1 METTVLTKQHK
12 TAIELNQKILITAQA
27 AQQNLYDMCVML
39 KQMRDD
45 KLYKELGYQNFE
57 DYCESEVGFGR
68 MQAHKYIAIIENV
81 KNVNSSLHFGVTKLA
96 LLATLS
102 EPEQEQLQQTV
113 NLEDTSVREL
123 KAEIAKLKD
132 AHKKELKE
140 LSDENTELQGKMKEL
155 VSDADTVRAELAE
168 ANEKITE
175 LESRPAEIK
184 FLEDAHSKE
193 TIRQLED
200 QLDNAKERIEELES
214 RPVEVAVQENPEAE
228 KTIQK
233 LENQITE
240 LEEQLDKANSKPAEI
255 VNISNDKESFK
266 AYYLSAVNAFE
277 NMLKFVSN
285 CKEKEF
291 CLEKVDRLIETCKI
305 MMEGIR
311 NETL

>member
-68 MQAHKYIAIIENV
+68 EQGRKYISIIENV
-81 KNVNSSLHFGVTKLA
+81 KNANSSWHFGVTKLA

-102 EPEQEQLQQTV
+102 EPEQDQLQQTV

-123 KAEIAKLKD
+123 KAEIARLKAD
-132 AHKKELKE
+132 HKQEIKE

-175 LESRPAEIK
+175 LESRP
-184 FLEDAHSKE
+184 
-193 TIRQLED
+193 
-200 QLDNAKERIEELES
+200 
-214 RPVEVAVQENPEAE
+214 VEVAVQEDETAKAVIRDLNRKLSEADQDHVNAME
-228 KTIQK
+228 KQRKIYQS
-233 LENQITE
+233 QIND
-240 LEEQLDKANSKPAEI
+240 LEEQLQQKTSEETT
-255 VNISNDKESFK
+255 VNNDKEAFK

-277 NMLKFVSN
+277 NMLKFVSG
-285 CKEKEF
+285 CKEKDF
-291 CLEKVDRLIETCKI
+291 CIEKISRLLYKCKS
-305 MMEGIR
+305 MTEGIR
-311 NETL
+311 NETI

>member
-1 METTVLTKQHK
+1 MQEIVLTKQHK
-12 TAIELNQKILITAQA
+12 TAIELNQKIIITAQA

-57 DYCESEVGFGR
+57 DYCENEVGFSYR
-68 MQAHKYIAIIENV
+68 HSHRLITIIENV
-81 KNVNSSLHFGVTKLA
+81 KNLTTLSGLGSSKLS

-102 EPEQEQLQQTV
+102 EPEQEQIQQNV
-113 NLEDTSVREL
+113 NVEDVSYREL

-140 LSDENTELQGKMKEL
+140 LSDENTKLNGKMKEL

-277 NMLKFVSN
+277 NMLKFVSG
-285 CKEKEF
+285 CKEKDF
-291 CLEKVDRLIETCKI
+291 CIEKISRLLYKCKS
-305 MMEGIR
+305 MTEGIR
-311 NETL
+311 NETI

>member
-57 DYCESEVGFGR
+57 DYCESEVGFGYR
-68 MQAHKYIAIIENV
+68 QAHKYISIVENV
-81 KNVNSSLHFGVTKLA
+81 KNMNSNSCLGITKLSLLSSL
-96 LLATLS
+96 S
-102 EPEQEQLQQTV
+102 ESQQDQLQQTV

-175 LESRPAEIK
+175 LESRP
-184 FLEDAHSKE
+184 
-193 TIRQLED
+193 
-200 QLDNAKERIEELES
+200 
-214 RPVEVAVQENPEAE
+214 VEVAVQDNPESSKKIEELNRKLLDESLQKNKEKKKNGELEERIKEAE
-228 KTIQK
+228 K
-233 LENQITE
+233 E
-240 LEEQLDKANSKPAEI
+240 LADLRDINKMQEQRIKNSELASVSPDTKEVFRAYYQHSI
-255 VNISNDKESFK
+255 LAMDTLISFIREARAKNDKNLEFFK
-266 AYYLSAVNAFE
+266 GKLDTLVEKFGE
-277 NMLKFVSN
+277 NLN
-285 CKEKEF
+285 
-291 CLEKVDRLIETCKI
+291 KI
-305 MMEGIR
+305 WE
-311 NETL
+311 

>member
-1 METTVLTKQHK
+1 MQEIVLTKQHK
-12 TAIELNQKILITAQA
+12 TAIELNQKIIITAQA

-57 DYCESEVGFGR
+57 DYCENEIGFSYR
-68 MQAHKYIAIIENV
+68 HSHRLITIIENV
-81 KNVNSSLHFGVTKLA
+81 KNLTSMSGVGSTKLS

-102 EPEQEQLQQTV
+102 EPEQEQIQQTV

-175 LESRPAEIK
+175 LESRP
-184 FLEDAHSKE
+184 
-193 TIRQLED
+193 
-200 QLDNAKERIEELES
+200 
-214 RPVEVAVQENPEAE
+214 VEVAVQDNPESSKKIEELNRKLLDESLQKNKE
-228 KTIQK
+228 KK
-233 LENQITE
+233 KNGE
-240 LEEQLDKANSKPAEI
+240 LEERIKKAEKELADLRDINKMQEQRIKNSELASVSPDTKEVFRAYYQHSILAMDTLIGFIREARAA
-255 VNISNDKESFK
+255 NDKNLEFFK
-266 AYYLSAVNAFE
+266 GKLDTLVEKFGE
-277 NMLKFVSN
+277 NLN
-285 CKEKEF
+285 
-291 CLEKVDRLIETCKI
+291 KI
-305 MMEGIR
+305 WE
-311 NETL
+311 

>member
-102 EPEQEQLQQTV
+102 EPEQEQIQQTV

-123 KAEIAKLKD
+123 KAEIARLKAD
-132 AHKKELKE
+132 HKQEIKE

-175 LESRPAEIK
+175 LESRP
-184 FLEDAHSKE
+184 
-193 TIRQLED
+193 
-200 QLDNAKERIEELES
+200 
-214 RPVEVAVQENPEAE
+214 VEVAVQDNPESSKKIEELNRKLLDESLQKNKEKKKNGELEERIKEAE
-228 KTIQK
+228 KQLADLRDINKMQEQRIK
-233 LENQITE
+233 NSE
-240 LEEQLDKANSKPAEI
+240 LASVSPDTKEVFRAYYQHSILAMDTL
-255 VNISNDKESFK
+255 ISFIREARAKNDKNLEFFK
-266 AYYLSAVNAFE
+266 GKLDTLVEKFGE
-277 NMLKFVSN
+277 NLN
-285 CKEKEF
+285 
-291 CLEKVDRLIETCKI
+291 KI
-305 MMEGIR
+305 WE
-311 NETL
+311 

>member
-68 MQAHKYIAIIENV
+68 EQGRKYISIIENV
-81 KNVNSSLHFGVTKLA
+81 KNANSSWHFGVTKLA

-277 NMLKFVSN
+277 NMLKFVSG
-285 CKEKEF
+285 CKEKDF
-291 CLEKVDRLIETCKI
+291 CIEKISKLLYKCKS
-305 MMEGIR
+305 MTEGIR
-311 NETL
+311 NETI

>member
-1 METTVLTKQHK
+1 MSEIVLTKQHK

-102 EPEQEQLQQTV
+102 EPEQEQIQQTV

-175 LESRPAEIK
+175 LESRP
-184 FLEDAHSKE
+184 
-193 TIRQLED
+193 
-200 QLDNAKERIEELES
+200 
-214 RPVEVAVQENPEAE
+214 VEVAVQDNPESSKKIEELNRKLLDESLQKNKEKKKNGELEERIKEAE
-228 KTIQK
+228 K
-233 LENQITE
+233 E
-240 LEEQLDKANSKPAEI
+240 LADLRDINKMQEQRIKNSELASVSPDTKEVFRAYYQHSI
-255 VNISNDKESFK
+255 LAMDTLISFIREARAKNDKNLEFFK
-266 AYYLSAVNAFE
+266 GKLDTLVEKFGE
-277 NMLKFVSN
+277 NLN
-285 CKEKEF
+285 
-291 CLEKVDRLIETCKI
+291 KI
-305 MMEGIR
+305 WE
-311 NETL
+311 

>member
-45 KLYKELGYQNFE
+45 KLYKELGYENFE
-57 DYCESEVGFGR
+57 DYCENEIGFSYR
-68 MQAHKYIAIIENV
+68 HSHRLITIIENV
-81 KNVNSSLHFGVTKLA
+81 KNLTSMSGVGSTKLS

-102 EPEQEQLQQTV
+102 EPEQEQIQQTV

-214 RPVEVAVQENPEAE
+214 RPV
-228 KTIQK
+228 
-233 LENQITE
+233 
-240 LEEQLDKANSKPAEI
+240 
-255 VNISNDKESFK
+255 
-266 AYYLSAVNAFE
+266 Y
-277 NMLKFVSN
+277 
-285 CKEKEF
+285 
-291 CLEKVDRLIETCKI
+291 RLICFSIQFLEFFLRHFLYLLVFRIC
-305 MMEGIR
+305 
-311 NETL
+311 L

>member
-12 TAIELNQKILITAQA
+12 TAIELNQKIIITAQA

-57 DYCESEVGFGR
+57 DYCENEIGFSYR
-68 MQAHKYIAIIENV
+68 HSHRLITIIENV
-81 KNVNSSLHFGVTKLA
+81 KNLTSMSGVGSTKLS

-102 EPEQEQLQQTV
+102 EPEQEQIQQTV

-175 LESRPAEIK
+175 LESRP
-184 FLEDAHSKE
+184 
-193 TIRQLED
+193 
-200 QLDNAKERIEELES
+200 
-214 RPVEVAVQENPEAE
+214 VEVAVQDNPESSKKIEELNRKLLDESLQKNKEKKKNGELEERIKEAE
-228 KTIQK
+228 K
-233 LENQITE
+233 E
-240 LEEQLDKANSKPAEI
+240 LADLRDINKMQEQRIKNSELASVSPDTKEVFRAYYQHSI
-255 VNISNDKESFK
+255 LAMDTLISFIREARAKNDKNLEFFK
-266 AYYLSAVNAFE
+266 GKLDTLVEKFGE
-277 NMLKFVSN
+277 NLN
-285 CKEKEF
+285 
-291 CLEKVDRLIETCKI
+291 KI
-305 MMEGIR
+305 WE
-311 NETL
+311 

>member
-12 TAIELNQKILITAQA
+12 TAIELNQKIIITAQA

-57 DYCESEVGFGR
+57 DYCESEVGMNR
-68 MQAHKYIAIIENV
+68 RNAYRYIAVIENI
-81 KNVNSSLHFGVTKLA
+81 KNVTSMSQIGMTKLS
-96 LLATLS
+96 LLASLS
-102 EPEQEQLQQTV
+102 ESQQEEIQQTV

-123 KAEIAKLKD
+123 KAEIARLKAD
-132 AHKKELKE
+132 HKQEIKE

-214 RPVEVAVQENPEAE
+214 RPVEVAVHEDTKSKE
-228 KTIQK
+228 TIRQ
-233 LENQITE
+233 LESQITD
-240 LEEQLDKANSKPAEI
+240 LEEQLEQANSKPAA
-255 VNISNDKESFK
+255 VLSVSNDKESFK

>member
-12 TAIELNQKILITAQA
+12 TAIELNQKIIITAQA

-45 KLYKELGYQNFE
+45 RLYKELGYQNFE
-57 DYCESEVGFGR
+57 DYCENEVGFSYR
-68 MQAHKYIAIIENV
+68 HSHRLITIIENV
-81 KNVNSSLHFGVTKLA
+81 KNLTTLSGLGSSKLS

-102 EPEQEQLQQTV
+102 EPEQEQIQQTV

-175 LESRPAEIK
+175 LESRP
-184 FLEDAHSKE
+184 
-193 TIRQLED
+193 
-200 QLDNAKERIEELES
+200 
-214 RPVEVAVQENPEAE
+214 VEVAVQDNPESSKKIEELNRKLLDESLQKNKE
-228 KTIQK
+228 KK
-233 LENQITE
+233 KNGE
-240 LEEQLDKANSKPAEI
+240 LEERIKKAEKELEDLRDINKMQEQRIKNSELASVSPDTKEVFRAYYQHSI
-255 VNISNDKESFK
+255 LAMDTLISFIREARAKNDKNLEFFK
-266 AYYLSAVNAFE
+266 GKLDMLVEKFGE
-277 NMLKFVSN
+277 NLN
-285 CKEKEF
+285 
-291 CLEKVDRLIETCKI
+291 KI
-305 MMEGIR
+305 WE
-311 NETL
+311 

>member
-12 TAIELNQKILITAQA
+12 TAIELNQKIIITAQA

-68 MQAHKYIAIIENV
+68 EQGRKYISIIENV
-81 KNVNSSLHFGVTKLA
+81 KNANSSWHFGVTKLA

-102 EPEQEQLQQTV
+102 EPEQEQIQQTV

-123 KAEIAKLKD
+123 KAEIARLKAD
-132 AHKKELKE
+132 HKQEIKE

-175 LESRPAEIK
+175 LESRP
-184 FLEDAHSKE
+184 
-193 TIRQLED
+193 
-200 QLDNAKERIEELES
+200 
-214 RPVEVAVQENPEAE
+214 VEVAVQDNPESSKKIEELNRKLLDESLQKNKEKKKNGELEERIKEAE
-228 KTIQK
+228 K
-233 LENQITE
+233 E
-240 LEEQLDKANSKPAEI
+240 LEDLRDINKMQEQRIKNSELASVSPDTKEVFRAYYQHSI
-255 VNISNDKESFK
+255 LAMDTLISFIREARAKNDKNLEFFK
-266 AYYLSAVNAFE
+266 GKLDTLVEKFGE
-277 NMLKFVSN
+277 NLN
-285 CKEKEF
+285 
-291 CLEKVDRLIETCKI
+291 KI
-305 MMEGIR
+305 WE
-311 NETL
+311 

>member
-12 TAIELNQKILITAQA
+12 TAIELNQKIIITAQA

-123 KAEIAKLKD
+123 KAEIARLKAD
-132 AHKKELKE
+132 HKQEIKE

-175 LESRPAEIK
+175 LESRP
-184 FLEDAHSKE
+184 
-193 TIRQLED
+193 
-200 QLDNAKERIEELES
+200 
-214 RPVEVAVQENPEAE
+214 VEVAVQDNPESSKKIEELNRKLLDESLQKNKE
-228 KTIQK
+228 KK
-233 LENQITE
+233 KNGE
-240 LEEQLDKANSKPAEI
+240 LEERIKKAEKELADLRDINKMQEQRIKNSELASVSPDTKEVFRAYYQHSILAMDTLIGFIREARAA
-255 VNISNDKESFK
+255 NDKNLEFFK
-266 AYYLSAVNAFE
+266 GKLDMLVEKFGE
-277 NMLKFVSN
+277 NLN
-285 CKEKEF
+285 
-291 CLEKVDRLIETCKI
+291 KI
-305 MMEGIR
+305 WE
-311 NETL
+311 

>member
-1 METTVLTKQHK
+1 MQEIVLTKQHK
-12 TAIELNQKILITAQA
+12 TAIELNQKIIITAQA

-39 KQMRDD
+39 KQMKDD

-57 DYCESEVGFGR
+57 DYCENEVGFSYR
-68 MQAHKYIAIIENV
+68 HSHRLITIIENV
-81 KNVNSSLHFGVTKLA
+81 KNLTTLSGLGSSKLS

-102 EPEQEQLQQTV
+102 EPEQEQIQQNV
-113 NLEDTSVREL
+113 NIEDVSYREL

-155 VSDADTVRAELAE
+155 VSDADTVRTELAE
-168 ANEKITE
+168 ANEKIT
-175 LESRPAEIK
+175 
-184 FLEDAHSKE
+184 
-193 TIRQLED
+193 
-200 QLDNAKERIEELES
+200 ELES

-277 NMLKFVSN
+277 NMLKFVSG
-285 CKEKEF
+285 CKEKDF
-291 CLEKVDRLIETCKI
+291 CIEKISRLLYKCKS
-305 MMEGIR
+305 MTEGIR

>member
-12 TAIELNQKILITAQA
+12 TAIELNQKIIITAQA

-57 DYCESEVGFGR
+57 DYCENEVGFSYR
-68 MQAHKYIAIIENV
+68 HSHRLITIIENV
-81 KNVNSSLHFGVTKLA
+81 KNLTTLSGLGSSKLS

-102 EPEQEQLQQTV
+102 EPEQEQIQQNV
-113 NLEDTSVREL
+113 NIEDVSYREL

-175 LESRPAEIK
+175 LESRP
-184 FLEDAHSKE
+184 
-193 TIRQLED
+193 
-200 QLDNAKERIEELES
+200 
-214 RPVEVAVQENPEAE
+214 VEVAVQDNPESSKKIEELNRKLLDESLQKNKEKKKNGELEERIKEAE
-228 KTIQK
+228 K
-233 LENQITE
+233 E
-240 LEEQLDKANSKPAEI
+240 LADLRDINKMQEQRIKNSELASVSPDTKEVFRAYYQHSI
-255 VNISNDKESFK
+255 LAMDTLISFIREARAKNDKNLEFFK
-266 AYYLSAVNAFE
+266 GKLDTLVEKFGE
-277 NMLKFVSN
+277 NLN
-285 CKEKEF
+285 
-291 CLEKVDRLIETCKI
+291 KI
-305 MMEGIR
+305 WE
-311 NETL
+311 

>member
-12 TAIELNQKILITAQA
+12 TAIELNQKIIITAQA

-102 EPEQEQLQQTV
+102 KPEQEQLQQTV

-123 KAEIAKLKD
+123 KAEIARLKAD
-132 AHKKELKE
+132 HKQEIKE

-175 LESRPAEIK
+175 LESRP
-184 FLEDAHSKE
+184 
-193 TIRQLED
+193 
-200 QLDNAKERIEELES
+200 
-214 RPVEVAVQENPEAE
+214 VEVAVQDNPESSKKIEELNRKLLDESLQKNKEKKKNGELEERIKEAE
-228 KTIQK
+228 K
-233 LENQITE
+233 E
-240 LEEQLDKANSKPAEI
+240 LADLRDINKMQEQRIKNSELASVSPDTKEVFRAYYQHSI
-255 VNISNDKESFK
+255 LAMDTLISFIREARAKNDKNLEFFK
-266 AYYLSAVNAFE
+266 GKLDTLVEKFGE
-277 NMLKFVSN
+277 NLN
-285 CKEKEF
+285 
-291 CLEKVDRLIETCKI
+291 KI
-305 MMEGIR
+305 WK
-311 NETL
+311 

>member
-1 METTVLTKQHK
+1 MGTTVLTKQHK
-12 TAIELNQKILITAQA
+12 TAIELNQKIIITAQA

-57 DYCESEVGFGR
+57 DYCENEVGFSR
-68 MQAHKYIAIIENV
+68 RNARNYIAVIEHFDG
-81 KNVNSSLHFGVTKLA
+81 KSISRFGVTKLS

-123 KAEIAKLKD
+123 KAEIARLKAD
-132 AHKKELKE
+132 HKQEIKE

>member
-1 METTVLTKQHK
+1 MQLS
-12 TAIELNQKILITAQA
+12 
-27 AQQNLYDMCVML
+27 QNPNKD
-39 KQMRDD
+39 
-45 KLYKELGYQNFE
+45 
-57 DYCESEVGFGR
+57 
-68 MQAHKYIAIIENV
+68 
-81 KNVNSSLHFGVTKLA
+81 
-96 LLATLS
+96 
-102 EPEQEQLQQTV
+102 QLQQTV

-123 KAEIAKLKD
+123 KAEIARLKAD
-132 AHKKELKE
+132 HKQEIKE

-214 RPVEVAVQENPEAE
+214 RPVEVAVHEDTKSKE
-228 KTIQK
+228 TIRQ
-233 LENQITE
+233 LESQITD
-240 LEEQLDKANSKPAEI
+240 LEEQLEQANSKPAA
-255 VNISNDKESFK
+255 VLSVSNDKESFK

-277 NMLKFVSN
+277 NMLKFVSD

>member
-1 METTVLTKQHK
+1 MQEIVLTKQHK
-12 TAIELNQKILITAQA
+12 TAIELNQKIIITAQA

-57 DYCESEVGFGR
+57 DYCENEIGFSYR
-68 MQAHKYIAIIENV
+68 HSHRLITIIENV
-81 KNVNSSLHFGVTKLA
+81 KNLTSMSGVGSTKLS

-102 EPEQEQLQQTV
+102 EPEQEQIQQTV

-175 LESRPAEIK
+175 LESRP
-184 FLEDAHSKE
+184 
-193 TIRQLED
+193 
-200 QLDNAKERIEELES
+200 
-214 RPVEVAVQENPEAE
+214 VEVAVQDNPESSKKIEELNRKLLDESLQKNKE
-228 KTIQK
+228 KK
-233 LENQITE
+233 KNGE
-240 LEEQLDKANSKPAEI
+240 LEERIKKAEKELADLRDINKMQEQRIKNSELASVSPDTKEVFRAYYQHSI
-255 VNISNDKESFK
+255 LAMDTLISFIREARAKNDKNLEFFK
-266 AYYLSAVNAFE
+266 GKLDTLVEKFGE
-277 NMLKFVSN
+277 NLN
-285 CKEKEF
+285 
-291 CLEKVDRLIETCKI
+291 KI
-305 MMEGIR
+305 WE
-311 NETL
+311 

>member
-68 MQAHKYIAIIENV
+68 EQGRKYISIIENV
-81 KNVNSSLHFGVTKLA
+81 KNANSSWHFGVTKLA

-123 KAEIAKLKD
+123 KAEIARLKD

-175 LESRPAEIK
+175 LESRP
-184 FLEDAHSKE
+184 
-193 TIRQLED
+193 
-200 QLDNAKERIEELES
+200 
-214 RPVEVAVQENPEAE
+214 VEVAVQDNPESSKKIEELNRKLLDESLQKNKEKKKNGELEERIKEAE
-228 KTIQK
+228 K
-233 LENQITE
+233 E
-240 LEEQLDKANSKPAEI
+240 LADLRDINKMQEQRIKNSELASVSPDTKEVFRAYYQHSI
-255 VNISNDKESFK
+255 LAMDTLISFIREARAKNDKNLEFFK
-266 AYYLSAVNAFE
+266 GKLDTLVEKFGE
-277 NMLKFVSN
+277 NLN
-285 CKEKEF
+285 
-291 CLEKVDRLIETCKI
+291 KI
-305 MMEGIR
+305 WE
-311 NETL
+311 

>member
-1 METTVLTKQHK
+1 MQEIVLTKQHK
-12 TAIELNQKILITAQA
+12 TAIELNQKIIITAQA

-57 DYCESEVGFGR
+57 DYCENEIGFSYR
-68 MQAHKYIAIIENV
+68 HSHRLITIIENV
-81 KNVNSSLHFGVTKLA
+81 KNLTSMSGVGSTKLS

-102 EPEQEQLQQTV
+102 EPEQEQIQQTV

-175 LESRPAEIK
+175 LESRP
-184 FLEDAHSKE
+184 
-193 TIRQLED
+193 
-200 QLDNAKERIEELES
+200 
-214 RPVEVAVQENPEAE
+214 VEVAVQDNPESSKKIEELNRKLLDESLQKNKEKKKNGELEERIKEAE
-228 KTIQK
+228 K
-233 LENQITE
+233 E
-240 LEEQLDKANSKPAEI
+240 LADLRDINKMQEQRIKNSELASVSPDTKEVFRAYYQHSI
-255 VNISNDKESFK
+255 LAMDTLISFIREARAKNDKNLEFFK
-266 AYYLSAVNAFE
+266 GKLDTLVEKFGE
-277 NMLKFVSN
+277 NLN
-285 CKEKEF
+285 
-291 CLEKVDRLIETCKI
+291 KI
-305 MMEGIR
+305 WE
-311 NETL
+311 

>member
-123 KAEIAKLKD
+123 KAEIARLKAD
-132 AHKKELKE
+132 HKQEIKE

-175 LESRPAEIK
+175 LESRP
-184 FLEDAHSKE
+184 
-193 TIRQLED
+193 
-200 QLDNAKERIEELES
+200 
-214 RPVEVAVQENPEAE
+214 VEVAVQDNPESSKKIEELNRKLLDESLQKNKEKKKNGELEERIKEAE
-228 KTIQK
+228 K
-233 LENQITE
+233 E
-240 LEEQLDKANSKPAEI
+240 LADLRDINKMQEQRIKNSELASVSPDTKEVFRAYYQHSI
-255 VNISNDKESFK
+255 LAMDTLISFIREARAKNDKNLEFFK
-266 AYYLSAVNAFE
+266 GKLDTLVEKFGE
-277 NMLKFVSN
+277 NLN
-285 CKEKEF
+285 
-291 CLEKVDRLIETCKI
+291 KI
-305 MMEGIR
+305 WE
-311 NETL
+311 

>member
-12 TAIELNQKILITAQA
+12 TAIELNQKIIITAQA

-57 DYCESEVGFGR
+57 DYCKNEVGISYNYSYR
-68 MQAHKYIAIIENV
+68 LINSLEKV
-81 KNVNSSLHFGVTKLA
+81 KNLETFQGLGKSKLLLLSSL
-96 LLATLS
+96 S
-102 EPEQEQLQQTV
+102 ESQQEEIQQTV
-113 NLEDTSVREL
+113 NLENTSVREL

-277 NMLKFVSN
+277 NMLKFVSD

>member
-57 DYCESEVGFGR
+57 DYCENEVGFSYR
-68 MQAHKYIAIIENV
+68 HSHRLITIIENV
-81 KNVNSSLHFGVTKLA
+81 KNLTTLSGLGSSKLS

-102 EPEQEQLQQTV
+102 EPEQEQIQQNV
-113 NLEDTSVREL
+113 NVEDVSYREL

-140 LSDENTELQGKMKEL
+140 LSDENTKLNGKMKEL

-175 LESRPAEIK
+175 LESRP
-184 FLEDAHSKE
+184 
-193 TIRQLED
+193 
-200 QLDNAKERIEELES
+200 
-214 RPVEVAVQENPEAE
+214 VEVAVQDNPESSKKIEELNRKLLDESLQKNKEKKKNGELEERIKEAE
-228 KTIQK
+228 K
-233 LENQITE
+233 E
-240 LEEQLDKANSKPAEI
+240 LADLRDINKMQEQRIKNSELASVSPDTKEVFRAYYQHSI
-255 VNISNDKESFK
+255 LAMDTLISFIREARAKNDKNLEFFK
-266 AYYLSAVNAFE
+266 GKLDTLVEKFGE
-277 NMLKFVSN
+277 NLN
-285 CKEKEF
+285 
-291 CLEKVDRLIETCKI
+291 KI
-305 MMEGIR
+305 WE
-311 NETL
+311 

>member
-12 TAIELNQKILITAQA
+12 TAIELNQKIIITAQA

-57 DYCESEVGFGR
+57 DYCESEVGMNR
-68 MQAHKYIAIIENV
+68 RNAYRYIAVIENI
-81 KNVNSSLHFGVTKLA
+81 KNVTSMSQIGMTKLS
-96 LLATLS
+96 LLASLS
-102 EPEQEQLQQTV
+102 ESQQEEIQQTV

-175 LESRPAEIK
+175 LESRP
-184 FLEDAHSKE
+184 
-193 TIRQLED
+193 
-200 QLDNAKERIEELES
+200 
-214 RPVEVAVQENPEAE
+214 VEVAVQDNPESSKKIEELNRKLLDESLQKNKEKKKNGELEERIKEAE
-228 KTIQK
+228 K
-233 LENQITE
+233 E
-240 LEEQLDKANSKPAEI
+240 LADLRDINKMQEQRIKNSELASVSPDTKEVFRAYYQHSI
-255 VNISNDKESFK
+255 LAMDTLISFIREARAKNDKNLEFFK
-266 AYYLSAVNAFE
+266 GKLDTLVEKFGE
-277 NMLKFVSN
+277 NLN
-285 CKEKEF
+285 
-291 CLEKVDRLIETCKI
+291 KI
-305 MMEGIR
+305 WE
-311 NETL
+311 

>member
-102 EPEQEQLQQTV
+102 EPEQEQIQQTV

-123 KAEIAKLKD
+123 KAEIARLKAD
-132 AHKKELKE
+132 HKQEIKE
-140 LSDENTELQGKMKEL
+140 LSDENTELHGKMKEL

-175 LESRPAEIK
+175 LESRP
-184 FLEDAHSKE
+184 
-193 TIRQLED
+193 
-200 QLDNAKERIEELES
+200 
-214 RPVEVAVQENPEAE
+214 VEVAVQDNPESSKKIEELNRKLLDESLQKNKEKKKNGELEERIKEAE
-228 KTIQK
+228 K
-233 LENQITE
+233 E
-240 LEEQLDKANSKPAEI
+240 LADLRDINKMQEQRIKNSELASVSPDTKEVFRAYYQHSI
-255 VNISNDKESFK
+255 LAMDTLISFIREARAKNDKNLEFFK
-266 AYYLSAVNAFE
+266 GKLDTLVEKFGE
-277 NMLKFVSN
+277 NLN
-285 CKEKEF
+285 
-291 CLEKVDRLIETCKI
+291 KI
-305 MMEGIR
+305 WE
-311 NETL
+311 

>member
-1 METTVLTKQHK
+1 MSEIVLTKQHK

-45 KLYKELGYQNFE
+45 KLYKELGYPNFE

-102 EPEQEQLQQTV
+102 ESQQEEIQQTV

-123 KAEIAKLKD
+123 KAEIARLKAD
-132 AHKKELKE
+132 HKQEIKE

-175 LESRPAEIK
+175 LESRP
-184 FLEDAHSKE
+184 
-193 TIRQLED
+193 
-200 QLDNAKERIEELES
+200 
-214 RPVEVAVQENPEAE
+214 VEVAVQDNPESSKKIEELNRKLLDESLQKNKE
-228 KTIQK
+228 KK
-233 LENQITE
+233 KNGE
-240 LEEQLDKANSKPAEI
+240 LEERIKKAEKELADLRDINKMQEQRIKNSELASVSPDTKEVFRAYYQHSI
-255 VNISNDKESFK
+255 LAMDTLISFIREARAKNDKNLEFFK
-266 AYYLSAVNAFE
+266 GKLDTLVEKFGE
-277 NMLKFVSN
+277 NLN
-285 CKEKEF
+285 
-291 CLEKVDRLIETCKI
+291 KI
-305 MMEGIR
+305 WE
-311 NETL
+311 

>member
-123 KAEIAKLKD
+123 KAEIARLKAD
-132 AHKKELKE
+132 HKQEIKE
-140 LSDENTELQGKMKEL
+140 LSDENTELHGKMKEL

-175 LESRPAEIK
+175 LESRP
-184 FLEDAHSKE
+184 
-193 TIRQLED
+193 
-200 QLDNAKERIEELES
+200 
-214 RPVEVAVQENPEAE
+214 VEVAVQDNPESSKKIEELNRKLLDESLQKNKEKKKNGELEERIKEAE
-228 KTIQK
+228 K
-233 LENQITE
+233 E
-240 LEEQLDKANSKPAEI
+240 LADLRDINKMQEQRIKNSELASVSPDTKEVFRAYYQHSI
-255 VNISNDKESFK
+255 LAMDTLISFIREARAKNDKNLEFFK
-266 AYYLSAVNAFE
+266 GKLDTLVEKFGE
-277 NMLKFVSN
+277 NLN
-285 CKEKEF
+285 
-291 CLEKVDRLIETCKI
+291 KI
-305 MMEGIR
+305 WE
-311 NETL
+311 

>member
-12 TAIELNQKILITAQA
+12 TAIELNQKIIITAQA

-102 EPEQEQLQQTV
+102 EPEQDQLQQTV

-123 KAEIAKLKD
+123 KAEIARLKAD
-132 AHKKELKE
+132 HKQEIKE
-140 LSDENTELQGKMKEL
+140 LSDENTELHGR
-155 VSDADTVRAELAE
+155 VSKLILDANSVKAELAE

-175 LESRPAEIK
+175 LESRP
-184 FLEDAHSKE
+184 
-193 TIRQLED
+193 
-200 QLDNAKERIEELES
+200 
-214 RPVEVAVQENPEAE
+214 VEVAVQDNPESSKKIEELNRKLLDESLQKNKEKKKNGELEERIKEAE
-228 KTIQK
+228 K
-233 LENQITE
+233 E
-240 LEEQLDKANSKPAEI
+240 LADLRDINKMQEQRIKNSELASVSPDTKEVFRAYYQHSI
-255 VNISNDKESFK
+255 LAMDTLISFIREARAKNDKNLEFFK
-266 AYYLSAVNAFE
+266 GKLDTLVEKFGE
-277 NMLKFVSN
+277 NLN
-285 CKEKEF
+285 
-291 CLEKVDRLIETCKI
+291 KI
-305 MMEGIR
+305 WE
-311 NETL
+311 

>member
-57 DYCESEVGFGR
+57 DYCESEIGMKR
-68 MQAHKYIAIIENV
+68 RNAYNYISAIEKVENV
-81 KNVNSSLHFGVTKLA
+81 QSIAQIGMTKLS
-96 LLATLS
+96 LLASLS
-102 EPEQEQLQQTV
+102 ESQQEQLQQTV

-277 NMLKFVSN
+277 NMLKFVSD

>member
-12 TAIELNQKILITAQA
+12 TAIELNQKIIITAQA

-57 DYCESEVGFGR
+57 DYCENEIGFSYR
-68 MQAHKYIAIIENV
+68 HSHRLITIIENV
-81 KNVNSSLHFGVTKLA
+81 KNLTSMSGVGSTKLS

-102 EPEQEQLQQTV
+102 EPEQEQIQQTV

-140 LSDENTELQGKMKEL
+140 LSDENTKLNGKMKEL

-175 LESRPAEIK
+175 LESRP
-184 FLEDAHSKE
+184 
-193 TIRQLED
+193 
-200 QLDNAKERIEELES
+200 
-214 RPVEVAVQENPEAE
+214 VEVAVQDNPESSKKIEELNRKLLDESLQKNKE
-228 KTIQK
+228 KK
-233 LENQITE
+233 KNGE
-240 LEEQLDKANSKPAEI
+240 LEERIKKAEKELEDLRDINKMQEQRIKNSELASVSPDTKEVFRAYYQHSI
-255 VNISNDKESFK
+255 LAMDTLISFIREARAKNDKNLEFFK
-266 AYYLSAVNAFE
+266 GKLDTLVEKFGE
-277 NMLKFVSN
+277 NLN
-285 CKEKEF
+285 
-291 CLEKVDRLIETCKI
+291 KI
-305 MMEGIR
+305 WE
-311 NETL
+311 

>member
-12 TAIELNQKILITAQA
+12 TAIELNQKIIITAQA

-57 DYCESEVGFGR
+57 DYCENEVGFNR
-68 MQAHKYIAIIENV
+68 SQAHKYISIIENV
-81 KNVNSSLHFGVTKLA
+81 SENVYSSKHLGVTKLY
-96 LLATLS
+96 LLSSLS
-102 EPEQEQLQQTV
+102 ESQQEEIQQTV

-175 LESRPAEIK
+175 LESRP
-184 FLEDAHSKE
+184 
-193 TIRQLED
+193 
-200 QLDNAKERIEELES
+200 
-214 RPVEVAVQENPEAE
+214 VEVAVQDNPESSKKIEELNRKLLDESLQKNKEKKKNGELEERIKEAE
-228 KTIQK
+228 K
-233 LENQITE
+233 E
-240 LEEQLDKANSKPAEI
+240 LADLRDINKMQEQRIKNSELASVSPDTKEVFRAYYQHSI
-255 VNISNDKESFK
+255 LAMDTLISFIREARAKNDKNLEFFK
-266 AYYLSAVNAFE
+266 SKLDTLVEKFGE
-277 NMLKFVSN
+277 NLN
-285 CKEKEF
+285 
-291 CLEKVDRLIETCKI
+291 KI
-305 MMEGIR
+305 WE
-311 NETL
+311 